1 MTKRKGADSEETRE
15 AILAAATDEFYMYGY
30 EKATLRRICANA
42 GVTTGAV
49 YCFYGNKENLLSAVM
64 YPIFKVVSSISIAFD
79 KILNDDFTAFE
90 GFRRFF
96 SANRKLYSILY
107 NNMNN
112 PVIAEYL
119 DGFNEEFSHQVTEL
133 ALKVTE
139 GRELPAELDESNSK
153 YLANIMV
160 YSIIKIIAEETD
172 DDAAAK
178 QLITII
184 RVFKNGIISLLK

>member
-15 AILAAATDEFYMYGY
+15 AILAAAADEFYLYGY

-64 YPIFKVVSSISIAFD
+64 YPIFKVVSSVSIDFD
-79 KILNDDFTAFE
+79 RILNDDYSAFE
-90 GFRRFF
+90 NFRRFF
-96 SANRKLYSILY
+96 SANRKLYRILY
-107 NNMNN
+107 TNMNN

-119 DGFNEEFSHQVTEL
+119 DGLNEEFCNQVTEL

-139 GRELPAELDESNSK
+139 GRQLPAELEQSSR

-160 YSIIKIIAEETD
+160 YSIIKIIAEEAD